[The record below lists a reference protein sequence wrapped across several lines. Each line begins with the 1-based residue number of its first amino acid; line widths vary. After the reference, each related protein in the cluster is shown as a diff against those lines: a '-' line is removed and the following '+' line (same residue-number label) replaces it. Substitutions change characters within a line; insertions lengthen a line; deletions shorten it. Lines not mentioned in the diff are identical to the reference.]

1 MYSLTKHWFKISWD
15 GHDCTKS
22 FDFIIFNILC
32 TTCTL
37 LNCWNVHT
45 LSISS
50 WYPPKFCCASLSSL
64 TDSVIQT
71 SSPILTRVVD
81 AILGMSWIILES
93 VTITMILLQAIRS
106 NQIINH
112 NSSVNKIG
120 FACRFV
126 ATRLS
131 PEKNYSD
138 YIIGFSEQFTDAI
151 KNFTWIKTTSG
162 IFQ

>member
-1 MYSLTKHWFKISWD
+1 MQHSL
-15 GHDCTKS
+15 
-22 FDFIIFNILC
+22 
-32 TTCTL
+32 
-37 LNCWNVHT
+37 CWNEHT

-50 WYPPKFCCASLSSL
+50 WYPPKFRCASLSSP

-81 AILGMSWIILES
+81 AILGISWIILES

-106 NQIINH
+106 NRIINH
-112 NSSVNKIG
+112 SSSVSLIG

-131 PEKNYSD
+131 PEKKLFRLHYRFFRAIYRYHKRTLLGFKQHLVYSS
-138 YIIGFSEQFTDAI
+138 I
-151 KNFTWIKTTSG
+151 
-162 IFQ
+162 

>member
-1 MYSLTKHWFKISWD
+1 MQHSL
-15 GHDCTKS
+15 
-22 FDFIIFNILC
+22 
-32 TTCTL
+32 
-37 LNCWNVHT
+37 CWNEHT

-81 AILGMSWIILES
+81 AILGISWIILES
-93 VTITMILLQAIRS
+93 VTIKTILLQAIRS
-106 NQIINH
+106 NRIINH
-112 NSSVNKIG
+112 SSSVSLIG

-138 YIIGFSEQFTDAI
+138 CIIGFSEQYTDII
-151 KNFTWIKTTSG
+151 KELYLDLNNIWYIPVYNRSYWAKH
-162 IFQ
+162 I